1 MECCAQSTPRREQSW
16 IGPRFLEAYT
26 QLHEAGHA
34 HSVEAWRGNQL
45 VGGIYGVAIHGFFA
59 GESMF
64 SRADNAS
71 KLALLE
77 LADHLRQRGFTLFDT
92 QVLNPTT
99 EALGA
104 INIRRDEY
112 LRRLDAALA
121 LPAAF

>member
-1 MECCAQSTPRREQSW
+1 
-16 IGPRFLEAYT
+16 
-26 QLHEAGHA
+26 
-34 HSVEAWRGNQL
+34 
-45 VGGIYGVAIHGFFA
+45 
-59 GESMF
+59 
-64 SRADNAS
+64 
-71 KLALLE
+71 
-77 LADHLRQRGFTLFDT
+77 LRQRGFALFDT